1 MVSLRLSS
9 SLRLGLLFGTL
20 YFLQGLVEP
29 HDGLIAQPMRARL
42 ERWGWDAA
50 AIGGAS
56 LVASLPWTLKPLY
69 GLLSDAVPLLGSRRR
84 SWLILVSALA
94 AAALMGLAWAP
105 ESSGGPTLVIWLTI
119 ATVAVAFAD
128 VVVDAHMV
136 EVAQPRGLTGTV
148 QAVQWAA
155 MYTAVALAGVVGGR
169 LSEAYHDRIALALA
183 GGAALTMLA
192 VALLAVRDEIP
203 GSGAIAPVL
212 ADRLTGSE
220 VRLKA
225 RERRSPVTP
234 MPAPRVEPTARAR
247 LVLALREMVAA
258 SREPDL
264 RSVAAFVV
272 LWSFTPGYGAI
283 YDYHLTQGV
292 GLPESAYGDASA
304 VHAVA
309 CAAASVLYGFYCR
322 RVAMPT
328 LLHAAVVLGVVSS
341 LVGALVRDEGSLMW
355 TSAIGGAAY
364 MSASLAQL
372 DLTARVC
379 PPRIAGVMFALMMA
393 LMNLSLSV
401 AGWLGGHAY
410 AALLPAYG
418 AMTAYAALAGAGA
431 LFTCGCWALLPG
443 LRRNAAVAMQ

>member
-1 MVSLRLSS
+1 M
-9 SLRLGLLFGTL
+9 GLIFGTL

-69 GLLSDAVPLLGSRRR
+69 GLLSDAVPLYGSRRR

-94 AAALMGLAWAP
+94 AAALMALAWAP
-105 ESSGGPTLVIWLTI
+105 ESSGGFTVVMWLTV

-136 EVAQPRGLTGTV
+136 EVAQPRGLTGTI

-169 LSEAYHDRIALALA
+169 LSEPYEDRIALALA

-192 VALLAVRDEIP
+192 VAMLAVRDQPP
-203 GSGAIAPVL
+203 GTGAIAPML
-212 ADRLTGSE
+212 ADRSQGSE

-225 RERRSPVTP
+225 RERRSPATP
-234 MPAPRVEPTARAR
+234 MSMPTPRVEPSARGR
-247 LVLALREMVAA
+247 LGLALRDMLAA
-258 SREPDL
+258 CRDPGL
-264 RSVAAFVV
+264 RSVAAFVA
-272 LWSFTPGYGAI
+272 LWSFSPGYGAI
-283 YDYHLTQGV
+283 YDYHLTRGI
-292 GLPESAYGDASA
+292 GLAESDYGDAAA
-304 VHAVA
+304 VHALA
-309 CAAASVLYGFYCR
+309 CAAASVVYGFYCR
-322 RVAMPT
+322 RVGMPT

-341 LVGALVRDEGSLMW
+341 LVGALAWDHDSLIW
-355 TSAIGGAAY
+355 TSAVGGAAY

-410 AALLPAYG
+410 TALEQYG
-418 AMTAYAALAGAGA
+418 PMPAYAALAGVGA
-431 LFTCGCWALLPG
+431 LFTCGCWALMPG
-443 LRRNAAVAMQ
+443 LRRNAAVALQ